1 MFCFL
6 VYYQMFSPEPSS
18 VDWLHTIVLLP
29 HRDTALQLCL
39 PSCNAILILYKNLFV
54 NPSWFW
60 CHSGDCSILAGE
72 QRQEE
77 GSLSTWA
84 TLHQLSNNQFYWNIF
99 INLVVW
105 TIWCS
110 DSDIATQE
118 NLPESSD
125 LTSIM
130 ISDWLL
136 LEYFKCSIL
145 MFRKIYLTCK
155 VLCSWSFLHWY
166 PKEILLHLYTI
177 SKNDMKVQ
185 HSNEVPLHIRYITF
199 QMVLYCS

>member
-1 MFCFL
+1 MNRYLRCKTI
-6 VYYQMFSPEPSS
+6 SSS
-18 VDWLHTIVLLP
+18 VHSREIFTRDPFSNSLPNLGHNVLFLICSSLSNVLTWAKQRRLAAYYYIAAP
-29 HRDTALQLCL
+29 PWHCTPALLALLQ
-39 PSCNAILILYKNLFV
+39 CNFNFVQKLFV

-84 TLHQLSNNQFYWNIF
+84 TLHHISDNQFYWNMF

-136 LEYFKCSIL
+136 LEYFKCSIF
-145 MFRKIYLTCK
+145 MFSKIYLTCK
-155 VLCSWSFLHWY
+155 VLCSWSFLH
-166 PKEILLHLYTI
+166 
-177 SKNDMKVQ
+177 
-185 HSNEVPLHIRYITF
+185 
-199 QMVLYCS
+199 